1 MVTKRGQVDSLK
13 KAEGAPESVEAEVPV
28 SVETP
33 EEAYDDVL
41 AKKDEEIKQLQDR
54 ILRLAAEMENSR
66 KRLDREKAEGISF
79 ANERLIREL
88 FPVIDNLERA
98 VQHGEDEANCQ
109 SLLDGV
115 RMTLKSFE
123 DVLGRFGCAS
133 FESEGKPFDPN
144 FHEAVMQRES
154 ADHPEK
160 TILQELQKGYML
172 RDRLL
177 RPAMV
182 IVSKGPQDQESRTE

>member
-1 MVTKRGQVDSLK
+1 MVTKRDQAGSSK
-13 KAEGAPESVEAEVPV
+13 KGRGSPGGDEAEISV
-28 SVETP
+28 SLETP
-33 EEAYDDVL
+33 EEECNDVL
-41 AKKDEEIKQLQDR
+41 LRKDEEIKQLQDR
-54 ILRLAAEMENSR
+54 ILRLAAEMENTR
-66 KRLDREKAEGISF
+66 KRIEREKSEGISF

-123 DVLGRFGCAS
+123 DVLGRFGCMS

-172 RDRLL
+172 RDRLV

-182 IVSKGPQDQESRTE
+182 IVSKGPQDPESETE